1 VTNCGATGESCCT
14 TLEVPGSGA
23 AGYYRTYTNTGSGPT
38 DEADLAVVSGLRVDK
53 YLVTVGRFRQFVA
66 AWNNGAGYT
75 PPAGS
80 GKHTHL
86 NSGQGLSAT
95 AGGFEPGWATT
106 DNSSIQPSDGHLQCD
121 PQYSTWTTGETGDET
136 LPMNCVNWYE
146 GYAFCIW
153 DGGFLPS
160 EAEWE
165 YVAAGGSEQREYPWG
180 ATPPGTSSQYAI
192 CGNGNNNCYYPNI
205 EACTN
210 VSNIAPVGKAT
221 LGGSKWEQLDMVGEV
236 WEWTMDM
243 LNTYLPCTDCVN
255 LTSNADPPVEP
266 FSSRVVRGGVFSADV
281 STLARYGDVGS
292 GRSADYG
299 FRCARVP

>member
-192 CGNGNNNCYYPNI
+192 YNCSYPNPGGPC
-205 EACTN
+205 ASVLN
-210 VSNIAPVGKAT
+210 LAPVGTAT
-221 LGGSKWEQLDMVGEV
+221 LGAGKWGQLDMAGDFFQWNVDWFGP
-236 WEWTMDM
+236 
-243 LNTYLPCTDCVN
+243 YAACTDCVN
-255 LTSNADPPVEP
+255 ATSA
-266 FSSRVVRGGVFSADV
+266 FSRVIRGAFFGAAASYLLPPFRDLNGPAIRDGLV
-281 STLARYGDVGS
+281 
-292 GRSADYG
+292 G
-299 FRCARVP
+299 FRCARAP